1 MVQGRLRGLKSEP
14 HRNAPEYLF
23 RYWDS
28 GEECLC
34 GQALLQVVA
43 SVVAQMVKKLPA
55 MQEIRV

>member
-14 HRNAPEYLF
+14 HRNAPAYLF

-28 GEECLC
+28 GEECLW
-34 GQALLQVVA
+34 GQALLHLGASLVV
-43 SVVAQMVKKLPA
+43 QIVKKLPA